1 MTLRATILGLLGAIF
16 IVTVGYFSSQV
27 ANLAHFANQFF
38 PIVVFFPLVMLG
50 AANPL
55 LNRIGSRWRL
65 SGGELSVVAAIMLIG
80 CSLLGTGLLRFW
92 SRGTF
97 MPVLINHGNVRWNK
111 AQAMQQVPSY
121 LLVNDGR
128 YSEGIADAY
137 RGLGKGSDAP
147 NISFSDVPWW
157 QWRGPLATWMPII
170 LLYSIASICM
180 ALMVR
185 RQWAENER
193 LPYPIAA
200 VAAAFMGT
208 DENPAPGGLFRNHL
222 FIIGAIVVFGIHL
235 VNGLN
240 TWTNGRFIEIPMVY
254 NFFEFLQKYPT
265 LNSGVWGFGL
275 VHVAL
280 WPTII
285 AFACFINEN
294 VSFSLGIS
302 AIPFL
307 LVGVLCTES
316 GINLNWSYLDGGVLG
331 WQMAGSFLAVGVT
344 ILYLGRRYYSRL
356 LGRVFGIGQPGE
368 VRSHEA
374 WAGRVF
380 LICYALLV
388 LIMTKMGLD
397 WPFAVIAVGLFMLGF
412 LVFARINVESG
423 LVLITS
429 WWQPMAVLV
438 GLFGAESLG
447 LQNLAMIGIFYPV
460 LSFDRRDCLMPMILN
475 GLRICRYNKV
485 LAGRVGAIS
494 VLSLLAIAA
503 VAVPFGLWVDYNWGF
518 KMGNTPKE
526 ASTIA
531 NPPSGTFEYVAQSYN
546 DLRGR
551 GQLLNSRNMSVL
563 DRLTHMKPDPK
574 FLWSMGLGFGAVL
587 LLAWLRMRLP
597 WWPLHPILLLVWG
610 TGPMQ
615 EMAYSFLLG
624 WLIKRLG
631 LKYGLSWQ
639 SLRLFMIGVIAGDLA
654 GGALWMIAG
663 AVSYGIT
670 GQQPA
675 KYFIFPL

>member
-27 ANLAHFANQFF
+27 ANLAHFANHFF
-38 PIVVFFPLVMLG
+38 PIIVFFPLVMLG
-50 AANPL
+50 ALNPL
-55 LNRIGSRWRL
+55 LNRLGSRWHL
-65 SGGELSVVAAIMLIG
+65 SSGELSLVAAIMLVG

-97 MPVLINHGNVRWNK
+97 MPVLYNHGNVAWTK
-111 AQAMQQVPSY
+111 PQVLSQVPHY
-121 LLVNDGR
+121 LLVNDGQ
-128 YSEGIADAY
+128 YEESIADAY
-137 RGLGKGSDAP
+137 RGLGKGSDNP
-147 NISFSDVPWW
+147 NISISDIPWG

-200 VAAAFMGT
+200 VAAAFMGS
-208 DENPAPGGLFRNHL
+208 DENPPKEGLFRNHL
-222 FIIGAIVVFGIHL
+222 FLIGAGLIFAIHIA
-235 VNGLN
+235 NGLN
-240 TWTNGRFIEIPMVY
+240 TWTNGRFVEIPMVY

-356 LGRVFGIGQPGE
+356 LGRIFGIGLPGE
-368 VRSHEA
+368 VRAHEA
-374 WAGRVF
+374 WAGRIFV
-380 LICYALLV
+380 ICFVLLV
-388 LIMTKMGLD
+388 LIMSKMGLD
-397 WPFAVIAVGLFMLGF
+397 WPFAILAVALFMLGF

-447 LQNLAMIGIFYPV
+447 LKNLAMIGIFYPV

-485 LAGRVGAIS
+485 VAGRVGVISGVSLIAIS
-494 VLSLLAIAA
+494 V

-518 KMGNTPKE
+518 KANHTPTK
-526 ASTIA
+526 ASQIA
-531 NPPSGTFEYVAQSYN
+531 NAPAGTFEYVAEAGMK
-546 DLRGR
+546 LRDNGV
-551 GQLLNSRNMSVL
+551 LLSSRNMSVL

-574 FLWSMGLGFGAVL
+574 FVWSLGIGFGAVL
-587 LLAWLRMRLP
+587 LLAWLRMRLA

-624 WLIKRLG
+624 WLIKRLT
-631 LKYGLSWQ
+631 LKYGISWQ

-663 AVSYGIT
+663 ALSYGAT
-670 GQQPA
+670 GTPPTR
-675 KYFIFPL
+675 YFIFPL

>member
-1 MTLRATILGLLGAIF
+1 MTLRATILGLLGAMF
-16 IVTVGYFSSQV
+16 VVTVGYFASQV
-27 ANLAHFANQFF
+27 ANLAHFANHFF
-38 PIVVFFPLVMLG
+38 PIVVFFPLVVFG
-50 AANPL
+50 AINPL
-55 LNRIGSRWRL
+55 MKRLGGGWRL
-65 SGGELSVVAAIMLIG
+65 TSGELSVIAAIMLIG
-80 CSLLGTGLLRFW
+80 CSLLGTGLMRFW

-121 LLVNDGR
+121 LLVNDGK
-128 YSEGIADAY
+128 YDESLAEAY
-137 RGLGKGSDAP
+137 RGLRKSPDSPSIGL
-147 NISFSDVPWW
+147 SDVPWG

-193 LPYPIAA
+193 LPYPIAQ

-208 DENPAPGGLFRNHL
+208 DENPPAGGLFRHHL
-222 FIIGAIVVFGIHL
+222 FLVGAIAVFAIHL
-235 VNGLN
+235 ANGLN
-240 TWTNGRFIEIPMVY
+240 TWTNGRFISIPMVY
-254 NFFEFLQKYPT
+254 DFFELLQRYPT
-265 LNSGVWGFGL
+265 LGSGVWGFGL

-307 LVGVLCTES
+307 LVGVLCTEN
-316 GINLNWSYLDGGVLG
+316 GVNLNWSYLDGGVLG

-344 ILYLGRRYYSRL
+344 ILYLGRRYYAQL
-356 LGRVFGIGQPGE
+356 LGRIFGFGRDGE
-368 VRSHEA
+368 VRPYEA
-374 WAGRVF
+374 WAGRIFV
-380 LICYALLV
+380 ICFGLLV
-388 LIMTKMGLD
+388 LILSKMGLD
-397 WPFAVIAVGLFMLGF
+397 WPFAAMAVGLFLLGF

-423 LVLITS
+423 LVLVQS

-438 GLFGAESLG
+438 GLFGAEALG
-447 LQNLAMIGIFYPV
+447 LKNLAMIGIFYPV

-475 GLRICRYNKV
+475 GLRICRYNNI
-485 LAGRVGAIS
+485 LAGRVGAVS
-494 VLSLLAIAA
+494 VLALVAITV

-518 KMGNTPKE
+518 KMGNTPNE

-531 NPPSGTFEYVAQSYN
+531 NPPSGTFEYLANSFTELKSTAV
-546 DLRGR
+546 
-551 GQLLNSRNMSVL
+551 LLNSQNL
-563 DRLTHMKPDPK
+563 TLWQRLTHIKPDSK

-587 LLAWLRMRLP
+587 MLAWLRTRYA

-610 TGPMQ
+610 TGALQ

-624 WLIKRLG
+624 WLIKRMA
-631 LKYGLSWQ
+631 LKYGVSWQ
-639 SLRLFMIGVIAGDLA
+639 SLRIFMIGVIAGDLV

-663 AVSYGIT
+663 AISYGIT
-670 GQQPA
+670 GQQPV